1 MAGKTGS
8 KKAPI
13 PKNCSVKSE
22 MSAPTTPI
30 QLRATWVPVSTEA
43 LLSEG
48 SSGEYEASA
57 RKRRSAETPSRKPIS
72 SLSRR
77 LPVGTKMLAR
87 KRMWA
92 VFHTGQ
98 NTPWR
103 KSARASSLCQERV
116 QGAMPD
122 LGRGVELSSR
132 WLQLAGSIDR
142 AGFLAV

>member
-43 LLSEG
+43 LFSEG

-57 RKRRSAETPSRKPIS
+57 RKRRSAETHNRNPTS
-72 SLSRR
+72 SLSLRLLVGVKIRDKYFMGVFRTTPERQIRVWPERR
-77 LPVGTKMLAR
+77 
-87 KRMWA
+87 
-92 VFHTGQ
+92 Q
-98 NTPWR
+98 
-103 KSARASSLCQERV
+103 SLMIIPRTN
-116 QGAMPD
+116 
-122 LGRGVELSSR
+122 RG
-132 WLQLAGSIDR
+132 
-142 AGFLAV
+142 